1 MEYAIGQAA
10 KAADMTASTLR
21 YYEQEGLIVAKRHE
35 NGRRYFDQ
43 EDVNWLK
50 FIHHMRSTDMPI
62 ADLARYVK
70 LRRQKVEGS
79 QQELLLIMKKHERHL
94 IKKMAHY
101 QSNLDLVRYKISMYE
116 HELKDRDTDLFELF
130 KERRC
135 ATVAEGT
142 DAGVAGGVVAG
153 EGGEPSI
160 RGAEF

>member
-1 MEYAIGQAA
+1 VGGGLHGICNRAGCKGREYDGIHAEI
-10 KAADMTASTLR
+10 LR
-21 YYEQEGLIVAKRHE
+21 TGGLIVAKRHE
-35 NGRRYFDQ
+35 NGRRYFDE
-43 EDVNWLK
+43 EDVKWLK

-70 LRRQKVEGS
+70 LRRRKVEGS

-94 IKKMAHY
+94 IEKMAHY

-135 ATVAEGT
+135 NS
-142 DAGVAGGVVAG
+142 DL
-153 EGGEPSI
+153 
-160 RGAEF
+160 